1 MFTGIIEETGTIV
14 RIITSANSKRL
25 NLRVK
30 LTAENAQLGDSVSV
44 NGCCLTVV
52 AIQPEEGSVLLS
64 FDLLQETWKRTSF
77 SEMKVGAM
85 VNLERSLRVDG
96 RLHGHFVTGHIDCV
110 GEVLV
115 FEKRGADWVLEIA
128 PSEEIKSYL
137 VSKGS
142 IAVDGISLTVAEV
155 LEDRIRLWVIPHT
168 YQVTA
173 LCERV
178 VGSHLNLEADLLAK
192 YVTQLVRSH

>member
-155 LEDRIRLWVIPHT
+155 LEGRIRLWIIPHT